1 MINLYSTREEAINQA
16 IISPLR
22 AAGYSNPEEVFDIM
36 AIANHYLKYHR
47 RGCTI
52 KTYLDVV
59 ELAEEKYRLQ
69 EV

>member
-1 MINLYSTREEAINQA
+1 MINLYPTRKEAINQA

-22 AAGYSNPEEVFDIM
+22 GAGYSNPEEVFDIT
-36 AIANHYLKYHR
+36 AIANHYLKSHR

-59 ELAEEKYRLQ
+59 ELAEDQYRLQ